1 MDSSARLQYPPLLTQ
16 ILLHF
21 PTFHWCAKGYMSDY
35 VLVSIGGIEQILSL
49 PRLAVRSALTSVGYR
64 EAAVPGAFR
73 LCQLILSGAIEWK
86 YRRRTQ
92 LYPLTD
98 YAGGLKA
105 AMNKSSSKEDTLEK
119 KKAFFWHLF

>member
-1 MDSSARLQYPPLLTQ
+1 MESSARLQYPPLLTQ

-73 LCQLILSGAIEWK
+73 LCQLILSGAIE
-86 YRRRTQ
+86 
-92 LYPLTD
+92 
-98 YAGGLKA
+98 
-105 AMNKSSSKEDTLEK
+105 
-119 KKAFFWHLF
+119 F